1 MLLGAGSQPRSGRF
15 FKGKIECFARGGDT
29 FRVWT
34 PSSVTS
40 IGEDA
45 FPAWTVIRRV
55 PSKHRL
61 LVVWAV
67 AVVGA
72 AVLVAAMAE
81 LVGGA
86 GAMVD
91 QCDRKLRVPATIIA

>member
-1 MLLGAGSQPRSGRF
+1 MTSIDDYAFEDCSSLTSV
-15 FKGKIECFARGGDT
+15 D
-29 FRVWT
+29 V

-81 LVGGA
+81 CV
-86 GAMVD
+86 
-91 QCDRKLRVPATIIA
+91 R

>member
-1 MLLGAGSQPRSGRF
+1 MTSIDDYAFEDCSSLTSV
-15 FKGKIECFARGGDT
+15 D
-29 FRVWT
+29 V

-81 LVGGA
+81 RVG
-86 GAMVD
+86 
-91 QCDRKLRVPATIIA
+91 